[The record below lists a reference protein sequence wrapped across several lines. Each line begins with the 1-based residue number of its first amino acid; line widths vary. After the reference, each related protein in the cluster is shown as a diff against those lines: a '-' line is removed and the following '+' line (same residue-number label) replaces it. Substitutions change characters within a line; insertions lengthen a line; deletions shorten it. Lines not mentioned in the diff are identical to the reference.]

1 MNNEEPSE
9 QEPSGLEKP
18 DYNNVHNTDSR
29 RNQLSQSRSAVL
41 SFVII
46 LFVIYLLS
54 IIVTIIAGEAA
65 ESGFF
70 ISTPIL
76 MFSFML
82 DVFLSINLLRGK
94 KWARTWLLIRLFL
107 GTIVFGGLS
116 LFQGDYGSLILNTG
130 VNLALIL
137 LLTGVSTRPRII
149 GSVSLAIVAAL
160 VGSLWPLMASF
171 TTLPEVPETSI
182 PKTFE
187 TYTSEGF
194 FSISY
199 PPDWKPNI
207 SIIQVVEEVIKEG
220 LEDLDMGIQTEDT
233 QLVFIGGEFFPDYV
247 FPCVAVFVEPKTFW
261 PLGTIVEN
269 TSQWAKNNDQEY
281 VEYSRFQTTIGGRQA
296 IIQTYQGS
304 DVDSLLTG
312 YTNAYIV
319 AEKFVWTVS
328 CMCDRE
334 DLNENIDTFN
344 NIVRSLRVEY

>member
-1 MNNEEPSE
+1 MNNEEPPE
-9 QEPSGLEKP
+9 QEFSGLEKP

-54 IIVTIIAGEAA
+54 IIGTIIAGEAA

-76 MFSFML
+76 IFSFIL

-137 LLTGVSTRPRII
+137 LLTGISTRLRIV
-149 GSVSLAIVAAL
+149 GSVSLAIIAAL
-160 VGSLWPLMASF
+160 VGSLWSLLPLI
-171 TTLPEVPETSI
+171 TTLPEVPETAI
-182 PKTFE
+182 PESFS
-187 TYTSEGF
+187 TYASEGF

-199 PPDWKPNI
+199 PPDWEPNI
-207 SIIQVVEEVIKEG
+207 SIIQEVEEVIKEG
-220 LEDLDMGIQTEDT
+220 LEDLDTGIQTDDM
-233 QLVFIGGEFFPDYV
+233 QLVFICGEYFPDDV
-247 FPCVAVFVEPKTFW
+247 SPCVTVYVEPKPFW

-269 TSQWAKNNDQEY
+269 TSQWLKENDQEY

-296 IIQTYQGS
+296 IIQTCQGS
-304 DVDSLLTG
+304 DGDSLLTG
-312 YTNAYIV
+312 FTNAYIV
-319 AEKFVWTVS
+319 ADNFLWTVS

-334 DLNENIDTFN
+334 DLNENLDTFN